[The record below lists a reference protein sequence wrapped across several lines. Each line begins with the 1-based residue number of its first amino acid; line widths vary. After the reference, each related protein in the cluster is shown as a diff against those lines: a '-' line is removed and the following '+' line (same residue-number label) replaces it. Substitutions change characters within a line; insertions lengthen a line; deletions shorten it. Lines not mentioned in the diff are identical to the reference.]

1 MNLLADESVDRQI
14 VERLRRDGHHVLYV
28 AELDPGIA
36 DDIVLE
42 RATNANALLVTSDK
56 DFGELIYRQGRL
68 SSGVL
73 LVRLAGLRP
82 ENKAATVSAAVERHT
97 AELLGAFT
105 VVSASAIRIR
115 RP

>member
-1 MNLLADESVDRQI
+1 MNLVADEGIDRQI
-14 VERLRRDGHHVLYV
+14 VERLRQDGHRVLYV

-36 DDIVLE
+36 DDAVLE
-42 RATNANALLVTSDK
+42 RATSASALLVTSDK
-56 DFGELIYRQGRL
+56 DFGELIHRQKRL

-73 LVRLAGLRP
+73 LLRLAGLSP
-82 ENKAATVSAAVERHT
+82 DLKAVMVSAAIERHA

-105 VVSASAIRIR
+105 VVSSAAIRIR